1 MEVYD
6 FISET
11 NLSQAISQMSI
22 VLKTATMLSKSLGW
36 YLCRDISMESLTR
49 DPKALL
55 VPLAMVIYLKNTNAN
70 VKTWCANMQMNSV
83 QFYSKLT

>member
-22 VLKTATMLSKSLGW
+22 VLKTDAYSFSASQIPWMVSLQRHLRGISHSRPQSSTGSLGNGN
-36 YLCRDISMESLTR
+36 LSQEH
-49 DPKALL
+49 
-55 VPLAMVIYLKNTNAN
+55 
-70 VKTWCANMQMNSV
+70 
-83 QFYSKLT
+83 